1 MRWTTLLA
9 AAEPAAAADSSG
21 PPTWLAVLGSIVA
34 LLLSSSALAAA
45 FGAVRA
51 GAAERRREY
60 TAAARALTA
69 WAEYPWRIRRRT
81 SDQPEVLAALADRGH
96 DLQETLADREAWC
109 AAEHEVMGQLMAHLR
124 TQLSVPVRPAIEQAW
139 AEADLVTTGAEM
151 NLSDRFIVDSRADE
165 LRACFSACVHER
177 FGARR
182 LRWDLRTRVNAHL
195 TTYGYPH
202 LPA

>member
-1 MRWTTLLA
+1 MRWTTFLA
-9 AAEPAAAADSSG
+9 AAEPAAPADSSG
-21 PPTWLAVLGSIVA
+21 LPTWLTIVGSVVAV
-34 LLLSSSALAAA
+34 LLSSSAVAAA

-81 SDQPEVLAALADRGH
+81 SDRPEVLAALADRGH

-109 AAEHEVMGQLMAHLR
+109 AAEHEVMGQLIAHLR
-124 TQLSVPVRPAIEQAW
+124 AQLSVPVRPAIEQAW
-139 AEADLVTTGAEM
+139 AEGDLVSTGADM
-151 NLSDRFIVDSRADE
+151 NLSEKFVVDSRADE
-165 LRACFSACVHER
+165 LRACFSACAHER

-202 LPA
+202 LPS

>member
-1 MRWTTLLA
+1 MRWTTFLA
-9 AAEPAAAADSSG
+9 AAEPAAPADSSG
-21 PPTWLAVLGSIVA
+21 LPMWLTIVGSVAAV
-34 LLLSSSALAAA
+34 LLSSSAVAAA

-81 SDQPEVLAALADRGH
+81 SDQPEGLAALADRGH

-124 TQLSVPVRPAIEQAW
+124 TQLSVPVRPAIEKAW
-139 AEADLVTTGAEM
+139 AETDLITEGADM
-151 NLSDRFIVDSRADE
+151 NLSDKFIVDSRADE
-165 LRACFSACVHER
+165 LRSCFSACVYER

-182 LRWDLRTRVNAHL
+182 LRRDLRGRVNAHL

-202 LPA
+202 LPP

>member
-1 MRWTTLLA
+1 MTWTTFLT
-9 AAEPAAAADSSG
+9 AAEPVAPPDSSG
-21 PPTWLAVLGSIVA
+21 LPTWLTIVGSVVAV
-34 LLLSSSALAAA
+34 LLSSSVVAAA

-60 TAAARALTA
+60 TAAARVLTA

-124 TQLSVPVRPAIEQAW
+124 TALSVPVRPAIEKAW
-139 AEADLVTTGAEM
+139 AETNLITEGADM
-151 NLSDRFIVDSRADE
+151 NLSDKFIVDSRADE

-182 LRWDLRTRVNAHL
+182 LRRDLRSRVNAHL
-195 TTYGYPH
+195 TTYGYSH
-202 LPA
+202 LPP

>member
-1 MRWTTLLA
+1 MRWTTFVA
-9 AAEPAAAADSSG
+9 AAEPAAPAASSG
-21 PPTWLAVLGSIVA
+21 PPTWLTIVGSAVAV
-34 LLLSSSALAAA
+34 LLSSSAVAAA

-81 SDQPEVLAALADRGH
+81 SNQPEVLAALADRGH

-109 AAEHEVMGQLMAHLR
+109 AAEHDVMGQLMAHLR
-124 TQLSVPVRPAIEQAW
+124 AQLSLSVRPAIEQAW
-139 AEADLVTTGAEM
+139 AQSDLVTAGEQM
-151 NLSDRFIVDSRADE
+151 NLGDKFTVDSRTDE

-177 FGARR
+177 FGPRR
-182 LRWDLRTRVNAHL
+182 LLPDLRGRVNGHL

-202 LPA
+202 LPP

>member
-1 MRWTTLLA
+1 MTWTTFLT
-9 AAEPAAAADSSG
+9 AAEPVAPADSSG
-21 PPTWLAVLGSIVA
+21 LPTWLTILGSVVA
-34 LLLSSSALAAA
+34 VLLSSSAVAAA

-51 GAAERRREY
+51 GAAERRCGY

-81 SDQPEVLAALADRGH
+81 SDQPEVLADLADRGH

-124 TQLSVPVRPAIEQAW
+124 TELSVPVRPAIEKAW
-139 AEADLVTTGAEM
+139 AETDLITEGADM
-151 NLSDRFIVDSRADE
+151 NLSDKFIVDSRADE

-182 LRWDLRTRVNAHL
+182 LRRDLRSRVNAHL
-195 TTYGYPH
+195 TNYGYPH

>member
-1 MRWTTLLA
+1 MTWTTFLT
-9 AAEPAAAADSSG
+9 AAEPVAPADSSG
-21 PPTWLAVLGSIVA
+21 LPTWLTIVGSVVAV
-34 LLLSSSALAAA
+34 LLSSSAVAAA

-81 SDQPEVLAALADRGH
+81 SDQPEVLAALAERGH

-124 TQLSVPVRPAIEQAW
+124 TELSVPVRPAIEKAW
-139 AEADLVTTGAEM
+139 AGTDLITEGADM
-151 NLSDRFIVDSRADE
+151 NLSDKFIVDSRADE

-182 LRWDLRTRVNAHL
+182 LRRDLRSRVNAHL
-195 TTYGYPH
+195 TNYGYPH
-202 LPA
+202 LPP